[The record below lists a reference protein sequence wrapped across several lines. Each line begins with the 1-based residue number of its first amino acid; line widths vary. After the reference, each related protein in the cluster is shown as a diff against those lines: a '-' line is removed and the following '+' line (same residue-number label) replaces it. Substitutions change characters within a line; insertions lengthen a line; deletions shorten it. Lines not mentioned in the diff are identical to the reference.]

1 MSGIAIGRLKQER
14 KEWRKEHPC
23 VHSPLP
29 RARIAAELVMPS
41 PSATGGHPPLL
52 TLLTRAPRAR
62 RYGFYARP
70 EPGPDGANLMKWCV
84 RKRRLLH
91 RRLHRTVSR
100 SDVACTVSL
109 T

>member
-1 MSGIAIGRLKQER
+1 MRGLLQS
-14 KEWRKEHPC
+14 
-23 VHSPLP
+23 S
-29 RARIAAELVMPS
+29 VMPS
-41 PSATGGHPPLL
+41 PKATGSHPVALL

-84 RKRRLLH
+84 RAVCYH

-100 SDVACTVSL
+100 SDIACTVSL

>member
-29 RARIAAELVMPS
+29 RAQIAAELCDAKPERH
-41 PSATGGHPPLL
+41 GGHPPLL

-84 RKRRLLH
+84 RMPPASPSSAPYRL
-91 RRLHRTVSR
+91 
-100 SDVACTVSL
+100 AF
-109 T
+109 

>member
-1 MSGIAIGRLKQER
+1 MRGLLQS
-14 KEWRKEHPC
+14 
-23 VHSPLP
+23 S
-29 RARIAAELVMPS
+29 VMPS
-41 PSATGGHPPLL
+41 PSATGGLPVAPF

-84 RKRRLLH
+84 RTRRLLH
-91 RRLHRTVSR
+91 RHLHRTVSR
-100 SDVACTVSL
+100 SDIACTVSL